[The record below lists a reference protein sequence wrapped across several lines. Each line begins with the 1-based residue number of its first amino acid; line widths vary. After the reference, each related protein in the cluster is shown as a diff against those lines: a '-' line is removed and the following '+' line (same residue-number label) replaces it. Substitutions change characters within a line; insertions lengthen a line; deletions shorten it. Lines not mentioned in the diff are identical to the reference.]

1 MQISRFRYRR
11 VGRLRVGSLLLW
23 GFFLLAGCTP
33 KEQGKTPLLVSAAS
47 DLTYAFA
54 EIGEAFHRKTGIAL
68 QFNFGSTGLLAQQI
82 AQGAPVDLFAAANRR
97 YIEELDREG
106 LLLPG
111 TIAPY
116 AQGRLVLW
124 LRPGLPARIEALEA
138 LPRLGRIAIANPTHA
153 PYGLA
158 ARQLLEGMGL
168 WKELASRIVFG
179 ENVRQTLKFAET
191 GNVDAAIVAR
201 SLCRRGS
208 GRWIEIPSTLHEPIV
223 QTLAIPRASKRWQA
237 ARRLTAFV
245 RGEEG
250 QVILQRYGFLPPP
263 RGEGR

>member
-1 MQISRFRYRR
+1 M
-11 VGRLRVGSLLLW
+11 GCLLLCSA
-23 GFFLLAGCTP
+23 LLLPGCTR
-33 KEQGKTPLLVSAAS
+33 KERGKVPLLVSAAS

-54 EIGEAFHRKTGIAL
+54 EIGEAFHQKTGIAL

-82 AQGAPVDLFAAANRR
+82 ARGAPVDLFAAANRR

-124 LRPGLPARIEALEA
+124 LRPGLPARVEGLEA

-158 ARQLLEGMGL
+158 ARQVLEGMGL
-168 WKELASRIVFG
+168 WKERSSWIVFG
-179 ENVRQTLKFAET
+179 ENVRQALKFAET

-201 SLCRRGS
+201 SLCRRGAT
-208 GRWIEIPSTLHEPIV
+208 RWIEIPSTLHEPII
-223 QTLAIPRASKRWQA
+223 QTLAIPRASKRPQA
-237 ARRLTAFV
+237 ARRLTAFI
-245 RGEEG
+245 RGAAG

-263 RGEGR
+263 AGEPR